1 MNQVN
6 FNEASTIEI
15 RLSGNDLLVFSCIY
29 RSPTNNDTSA
39 ENSNKLNH
47 VIKDIA
53 SSNKYSHKC
62 FVGDFNFPT
71 INWKNW
77 TTPHLEESKANQAL
91 CLEYLSPL
99 CLSDHSCLTF
109 SIKCDAVLK
118 PKSER
123 YKYEDADFEAMK
135 QDLNSDDWYK
145 QFPEMA
151 NSKSTEE
158 LWQLFRKKNLDIGN
172 RFVPIKIIGGQNWKK
187 KGKMPIGVQLRK
199 EIAEKRRLHRKWMKS
214 SPEEK
219 EYNRAKYTRH
229 EDHEKANILQRQFCS
244 VFTKEAVGELPAFE
258 KRTDSSIGDIHI
270 SEEMVQNQL
279 KELNHNKSFGPDEI
293 HPRIL
298 AELSDYLSL
307 PLAVIMNKS
316 LVEGSLPRDWKVAHV
331 TPIYK
336 NKGPQNLAVNYRPGP
351 AVSGIPQGSVTGPI
365 LFVLYINDLPE
376 KVISLILLFADD
388 TKIFKEVNCIEDSVS
403 LQNDIDTLVEW
414 SKDWLLQFHPEKC
427 HVLTLGKI
435 GNIKH
440 AHPYSLDGRQLEH
453 VFEEKDLGIL
463 IDSELTFEEHI
474 AKQVKKANAI
484 LGIINRGFVNMST
497 STFRTLYC
505 TFVRPHLEYAQSVW
519 SPFLR
524 KHVNL
529 IEGVQRRA
537 TKLVHSS
544 LEDTFV
550 TWSNFTSK
558 STITKKIPSQ
568 TR

>member
-1 MNQVN
+1 MESSRGLKKRIRHHQGQNQIPNKEDRHEECSIRQESCSNENNRRTIIQENHNVNQVDDVEIKINEIRIFYCNADTLTPEKKRQLVLDVEKHHPHIIAICEVKPKHDGLRELHEHELKHYKCVSHTNMTTGIGRGIIILAHSSIKHLVTDVNQSMNQVN
-6 FNEASTIEI
+6 FNEVSTIEI

-39 ENSNKLNH
+39 ENNNNKLNH
-47 VIKDIA
+47 LIKDIA
-53 SSNKYSHKC
+53 SNNKYSHKC

-77 TTPHLEESKANQAL
+77 TTPHLEESEANQAL

-109 SIKCDAVLK
+109 TIKCDAVLK

-151 NSKSTEE
+151 DSKSTEE
-158 LWQLFRKKNLDIGN
+158 LWQLFRKKILDIRN
-172 RFVPIKIIGGQNWKK
+172 RFVPIKIIGGQNWRK
-187 KGKMPIGVQLRK
+187 KGKIPIGVQLRK

-219 EYNRAKYTRH
+219 EYNRAKYTPVRNRVSKLMKQAHRNYEQRICDNAKTKPKIFWSHVRNKMKSSSTVSSLLESPNVKTSLKH

-258 KRTDSSIGDIHI
+258 KRTDSSIRDIHI
-270 SEEMVQNQL
+270 SEEMVQNRL

-316 LVEGSLPRDWKVAHV
+316 LVEGSL
-331 TPIYK
+331 
-336 NKGPQNLAVNYRPGP
+336 L
-351 AVSGIPQGSVTGPI
+351 SG
-365 LFVLYINDLPE
+365 
-376 KVISLILLFADD
+376 
-388 TKIFKEVNCIEDSVS
+388 
-403 LQNDIDTLVEW
+403 
-414 SKDWLLQFHPEKC
+414 
-427 HVLTLGKI
+427 
-435 GNIKH
+435 
-440 AHPYSLDGRQLEH
+440 
-453 VFEEKDLGIL
+453 
-463 IDSELTFEEHI
+463 
-474 AKQVKKANAI
+474 
-484 LGIINRGFVNMST
+484 
-497 STFRTLYC
+497 
-505 TFVRPHLEYAQSVW
+505 
-519 SPFLR
+519 
-524 KHVNL
+524 
-529 IEGVQRRA
+529 
-537 TKLVHSS
+537 
-544 LEDTFV
+544 
-550 TWSNFTSK
+550 
-558 STITKKIPSQ
+558 
-568 TR
+568 